1 MNFENSLCIP
11 STSPFSHLCFA
22 KLSPCLWLSF
32 FSLLKSRVLMF
43 SSTPVYRLVLL
54 DWSFDGLDEKS
65 SLMQG
70 HKGVSLLFSSR
81 NFVALRFIFDARSAS
96 KFTFLHVDD

>member
-1 MNFENSLCIP
+1 
-11 STSPFSHLCFA
+11 
-22 KLSPCLWLSF
+22 
-32 FSLLKSRVLMF
+32 MF